1 MTDLLTMPASTLRQK
16 LLARETSAR
25 DLLDMTL
32 ARIAHINPQL
42 NAVVQ
47 MDRAGAEH
55 AAAESDARLASGQA
69 RPLEGLTRTIKEAYD
84 VAGMVATAGAPTFE
98 HRMPEKDA
106 TAVARLRQAGAVIF
120 GKTNV
125 PLFSGDFQAYNAIY
139 GTTNNP
145 WDVTRTPGGSSGGAA
160 AAVAT
165 GMSALELGSDLGG
178 SIRWPAHAC
187 GLFGLKTTWD
197 LVSTFG
203 HVPPPPEY
211 RSPRNP
217 ELTVA
222 GPIARSA
229 ADLGMMLDVIAGPRD
244 PLVSAEPFA
253 PARASSARGL
263 RIALWLDE
271 PLAPVDQ
278 SVVAAVR
285 KAARLLEGAGA
296 IIDPMARPSFT
307 FAEAYEV
314 YAVLNHAIV
323 AFGLPAKVRDKLA
336 DLAKTFAKGDLSH
349 LALQSRG
356 ARLAAEDYAD
366 LVARRAAVKRGWAS
380 FFEHYDVILCPPA
393 PVGAIPHDHAEFRGR
408 RLDIDGRPAPY
419 LDFLKWSSLATG
431 GDLPAAVAPV
441 MLGLDGLPRGVQI
454 IAGAFEDRTAIAVA
468 MMLEELTGGYRRPT
482 ILGM

>member
-1 MTDLLTMPASTLRQK
+1 MTDLLTLPASVLRQK
-16 LLARETSAR
+16 LLARDIGAR
-25 DLLDMTL
+25 ELLDLTL
-32 ARIAHINPQL
+32 ARMATINPQL
-42 NAVVQ
+42 NAIVQ
-47 MDRAGAEH
+47 TDLTGAK
-55 AAAESDARLASGQA
+55 AAADESDARLARGEA
-69 RPLEGLTRTIKEAYD
+69 RALEGLPMTIKDAYD
-84 VAGMVATAGAPTFE
+84 VAGMIATAGAPALQHRVPE
-98 HRMPEKDA
+98 HDA
-106 TAVARLRQAGAVIF
+106 SAVARLRQAGAVIF

-125 PLFSGDFQAYNAIY
+125 PLYSGDFQAYNAIY

-145 WDVTRTPGGSSGGAA
+145 WDLARSPGGSSGGAV

-203 HVPPPPEY
+203 HVPPPPGY

-229 ADLGMMLDVIAGPRD
+229 ADLGLMLDVIAGPRD
-244 PLVSAEPFA
+244 PHVPAEPFA
-253 PARASSARGL
+253 PARTSSAKGL
-263 RIALWLDE
+263 RVALWLDE
-271 PLAPVDQ
+271 PLAPVDRL
-278 SVVAAVR
+278 VAEAVR
-285 KAARLLEGAGA
+285 DAAGLLEGAGA
-296 IIDPMARPSFT
+296 IVDPAARPAFS

-314 YAVLNHAIV
+314 YAVLNHALV
-323 AFGLPAKVRDKLA
+323 AFGLPDKVRDKLA
-336 DLAKTFAKGDLSH
+336 EKAKSFAKGDLSH
-349 LALQSRG
+349 PALQSRG

-366 LVARRAAVKRGWAS
+366 LVTRRATIRRGWAD
-380 FFEHYDVILCPPA
+380 FFKHYDAVLCPPA
-393 PVGAIPHDHAEFRGR
+393 PVGAIPHDQSDYRTR
-408 RLDIDGRPAPY
+408 RLNIDGEPAPY

-441 MLGLDGLPRGVQI
+441 MLGPDGLPRGVQI
-454 IAGAFEDRTAIAVA
+454 IAGAFEDRTAISVVGL
-468 MMLEELTGGYRRPT
+468 LEELTGGYRRPP